1 METYQVITFKFR
13 ETLELK
19 MGNPEPN
26 PVFWKQT
33 RVQKAIKKKKDRCRD
48 SMEAVLTNGVGCGAL
63 VKESLQKGWRIN
75 LYMYTYWNTIFKR
88 LMTTQIRI
96 SFNFHEKLKNCCESI
111 ISWKKNQIFIDQII
125 YYIKI
130 LHKNL
135 IDLLTNWL
143 IGRE

>member
-1 METYQVITFKFR
+1 MAKLVDATDLIELSVGMETYQVITFKFR

-33 RVQKAIKKKKDRCRD
+33 RVQKAIIKKDRCRD

-75 LYMYTYWNTIFKR
+75 LYTYWNSIFKW

-96 SFNFHEKLKNCCESI
+96 SFNFHEKLKNYCKSI
-111 ISWKKNQIFIDQII
+111 IKLKKELNI
-125 YYIKI
+125 
-130 LHKNL
+130 H
-135 IDLLTNWL
+135 
-143 IGRE
+143 